1 MTTNSKL
8 IIDAMTGTVLNIEDC
23 YIVDTEK
30 LNDHDSELLK
40 NASDSE
46 LSEIARRTGKSV
58 KEKEQENDN

>member
-1 MTTNSKL
+1 
-8 IIDAMTGTVLNIEDC
+8 MTGTVLNIEDC